1 MASSMQAAM
10 KELRNLKQ
18 EENTLMNL
26 ASKIS
31 DQLNRLK
38 VEELALQNLV
48 RLQTEE
54 LERKSRG
61 SQRSINRSLPVEESD
76 EGGDDFGTYCEEQNI
91 SEKMENEGIV
101 PLNLVVNKY
110 HEQEMIEEEEEDD
123 ETENLG
129 NTSAD
134 DIETFMNSL

>member
-76 EGGDDFGTYCEEQNI
+76 EGGDDFGTYCK
-91 SEKMENEGIV
+91 EKMENEGIV

-110 HEQEMIEEEEEDD
+110 HEQEMIEEEEDD

>member
-76 EGGDDFGTYCEEQNI
+76 EGGDDFGTNCEEQNI